1 MSILYSILEKNLI
14 GFLSTKVMHILN
26 IKEVIFIDST
36 LNQLK
41 LNGKLDEIIRYIDKL
56 PNSKKD
62 LDVKLLKIQA
72 LSYLQQIDEALDLS
86 KEILDQQNK
95 NIDLIEY
102 LKVLS
107 TSCWIYYFSGDYNR
121 GYELLNKELEIVT
134 TISPQIME
142 YNKMGIISDY
152 FTVLGKF
159 NQLIAKYDMAISLY
173 QKARNLALKIE
184 DSLRLQFIY
193 GYEAKA
199 YYRQGKFDEALDRY
213 NNAYEIACS
222 LSYFRGQALWLNGI
236 GDVYLQRGNLK
247 ESLSFQEKSLELS
260 LQINDISCLIR
271 CYMNIGDI
279 YFRSGQLEQAV
290 NSYLKQDFDL
300 IHDEAITSIYF
311 GKLIMVYVYL
321 GDLEHAKVY
330 LAKIENIAKSNH
342 SVNVQLA
349 YSFYLAY
356 FLKTQPKFSDK
367 ARAEFIFRE
376 IIENKNPVD
385 YQHVIIAY
393 LQLIEILLDQININ
407 DGYNRPLQTTEIEIL
422 DEIKQISNQ
431 LMEYTTSEKLF
442 LYKLEVLIIM
452 GYIALSELKT
462 ENAKQYFEEAKEISS
477 ILGINQTI
485 ITEPDNVDYYQENK
499 SFKVKE
505 KIIENTIFSYNFQS
519 SINKIIHSIPR
530 LSIIVYLLNNG
541 NSTFVDMQA
550 DLRLSAGNLTRHC
563 DKLLEAGYIHKTKDT
578 LDIEKTRFVT
588 MFSITSK
595 GISEF
600 TKYSQ
605 FIKSKL

>member
-1 MSILYSILEKNLI
+1 
-14 GFLSTKVMHILN
+14 MHILN

-407 DGYNRPLQTTEIEIL
+407 D
-422 DEIKQISNQ
+422 
-431 LMEYTTSEKLF
+431 
-442 LYKLEVLIIM
+442 
-452 GYIALSELKT
+452 
-462 ENAKQYFEEAKEISS
+462 
-477 ILGINQTI
+477 
-485 ITEPDNVDYYQENK
+485 
-499 SFKVKE
+499 
-505 KIIENTIFSYNFQS
+505 
-519 SINKIIHSIPR
+519 
-530 LSIIVYLLNNG
+530 
-541 NSTFVDMQA
+541 
-550 DLRLSAGNLTRHC
+550 
-563 DKLLEAGYIHKTKDT
+563 
-578 LDIEKTRFVT
+578 
-588 MFSITSK
+588 
-595 GISEF
+595 
-600 TKYSQ
+600 
-605 FIKSKL
+605 

>member
-1 MSILYSILEKNLI
+1 
-14 GFLSTKVMHILN
+14 MHILN